1 MADRIGRIERKTKE
15 TEISATVRLDG
26 RGDVTAE
33 TGIGFFDHMLGQLAR
48 HGLMDLIVKAKGDT
62 HIDDHHTVEDVGIIL
77 GQAFLK
83 ALGEKRSIR
92 RFSSSAVPLDEA
104 LARVDVDI
112 SGRGGFYLQG
122 VFPHEKTGSF
132 DAYLAEDFF
141 RAFAS
146 NAGITIHM
154 ELVCGTNPHHIVE
167 SAFKS
172 VAVALRDAVATD
184 TRIAGVPSTKGVL

>member
-92 RFSSSAVPLDEA
+92 RFASAAVPLDES

-112 SGRGGFYLQG
+112 SGRGAFYMKG
-122 VFPHEKTGSF
+122 EFPHEKTGSF

-141 RAFAS
+141 KAFAS
-146 NAGITIHM
+146 NSAITIHM
-154 ELVCGTNPHHIVE
+154 ELVRGTNPHHIVE

-172 VAVALRDAVATD
+172 LAVALRDAVVTD
-184 TRIAGVPSTKGVL
+184 TRIAGVPSTKGIL